1 MSSYMKIVNWSC
13 GSNEELNK
21 TQYDVWQLLPKVWRT
36 IRNYNRCHIR
46 MSACSPSLVII
57 IDSNKPRYISSTK
70 RLHKYGLPIMEKKQH
85 IEPEQDMDPYPW
97 IIWYIWK
104 VRNDKLFRWI
114 DRDPLEL
121 VRHAESE
128 CQAWFDANEVV
139 QPVIQDNNTDEP
151 QAISLGNICLLDG
164 SWTSSAHFSGC
175 GWVWMD
181 SHGNIE
187 LMGTRNF
194 TRRESALHLEVEA
207 LRWAMKNMLQHL
219 TCQSFG
225 TDCKELIAM
234 IKEPQ
239 AWPSFATELKRI

>member
-1 MSSYMKIVNWSC
+1 MDCLFWGKNSI
-13 GSNEELNK
+13 
-21 TQYDVWQLLPKVWRT
+21 
-36 IRNYNRCHIR
+36 
-46 MSACSPSLVII
+46 
-57 IDSNKPRYISSTK
+57 
-70 RLHKYGLPIMEKKQH
+70 
-85 IEPEQDMDPYPW
+85 IEPERDNDPYPW

-104 VRNDKLFRWI
+104 ARNDELFRRI

-151 QAISLGNICLLDG
+151 QVIRLGNICLLDG

-181 SHGNIE
+181 SGGNIQ

-194 TRRESALHLEVEA
+194 TRRESALHSEVEA
-207 LRWAMKNMLQHL
+207 LRWTMENMLQHS
-219 TCQSFG
+219 TCQSFR

-234 IKEPQ
+234 IKESE
-239 AWPSFATELKRI
+239 AWPRFATELERIETPHICFPDFQHHSCSTNAQSDFRLFS

>member
-1 MSSYMKIVNWSC
+1 MDYLFWGKNSI
-13 GSNEELNK
+13 
-21 TQYDVWQLLPKVWRT
+21 
-36 IRNYNRCHIR
+36 
-46 MSACSPSLVII
+46 
-57 IDSNKPRYISSTK
+57 
-70 RLHKYGLPIMEKKQH
+70 
-85 IEPEQDMDPYPW
+85 IEPERDMDPYSW
-97 IIWYIWK
+97 IIWYILK
-104 VRNDKLFRWI
+104 DMNDKLFKGI

-139 QPVIQDNNTDEP
+139 QPVIQDNNTDKP
-151 QAISLGNICLLDG
+151 QVISLGNICLLDG
-164 SWTSSAHFSGC
+164 SWASSAHFSGC

-181 SHGNIE
+181 SGGNIQ

-194 TRRESALHLEVEA
+194 TRRESALHSEVEA
-207 LRWAMKNMLQHL
+207 LRWVMENMLQHS

-239 AWPSFATELKRI
+239 AWPSFNGIGEDRDTTYMLPGFQHHSCSTSAQSDFRLFS